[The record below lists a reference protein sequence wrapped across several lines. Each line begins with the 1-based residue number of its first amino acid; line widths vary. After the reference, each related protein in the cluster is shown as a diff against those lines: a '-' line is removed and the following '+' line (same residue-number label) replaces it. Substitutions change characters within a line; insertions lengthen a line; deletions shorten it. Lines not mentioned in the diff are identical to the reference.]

1 MKAGFLVTVL
11 FDWNITFVPTCFIV
25 RESTLFLL
33 NLHNINSAE
42 AQLLPTACSVVWQLT
57 SVIAHNMPR
66 RSNRSSRVR
75 KHPTTD
81 GIYAHIPYTAMLK
94 RQ

>member
-33 NLHNINSAE
+33 NLYNINRGFVNLALRPSYCR
-42 AQLLPTACSVVWQLT
+42 QLAPWCGS
-57 SVIAHNMPR
+57 
-66 RSNRSSRVR
+66 
-75 KHPTTD
+75 
-81 GIYAHIPYTAMLK
+81 
-94 RQ
+94 